1 MYIRVLRTLGIASS
15 LLLAIS
21 IPRLQAQNPS
31 DAVRNH
37 QRSTLKGIAGISIA
51 VDPVTPDG
59 RRFGLTE
66 PAIES
71 YVRDRLLDADIR
83 LLSREDGLRD
93 PVRNATLAVTMHV
106 GEAGVKGLYTVMF
119 YLKLFQATYLAR
131 DPSIRSIAVTWD
143 VADAGTFP
151 EGTAQQAIRNMGT
164 MANRFVV
171 DYLAANATPS
181 RDNGGR

>member
-1 MYIRVLRTLGIASS
+1 MYIRILRTLVIGSS

-21 IPRLQAQNPS
+21 IPHLQAQNPS
-31 DAVRNH
+31 DAIRNH

-66 PAIES
+66 RAIES
-71 YVRDRLLDADIR
+71 EVRGRLLNADIR

-93 PVRNATLAVTMHV
+93 PVRNATLAVTIQV

-119 YLKLFQATYLAR
+119 YLKLVQATYLAR
-131 DPSIRSIAVTWD
+131 FPTIRSIAATWD
-143 VADAGTFP
+143 IGDAGTFP
-151 EGTAQQAIRNMGT
+151 EGTAQQAIRNMGA
-164 MANRFVV
+164 MADRFAV
-171 DYLAANATPS
+171 DYLAANAIPS
-181 RDNGGR
+181 RDNRGR